1 MLLNGELLLSGVH
14 CLAHANVERHGTD
27 EIKRSEL
34 KTPQGMHENK
44 SVELS
49 ASKSV
54 KNIMWRFDG
63 EASFASG
70 A

>member
-1 MLLNGELLLSGVH
+1 MASIVSHVQMWNGR
-14 CLAHANVERHGTD
+14 AD
-27 EIKRSEL
+27 KIKRSEL

-63 EASFASG
+63 EASFASR

>member
-1 MLLNGELLLSGVH
+1 MWNGR
-14 CLAHANVERHGTD
+14 AD
-27 EIKRSEL
+27 KIKRSEL